1 MYVLKNYNRNRVFDG
16 HNCDLGLQITYVAK
30 KKKKIKH
37 IKCSD
42 SIVIENLTLMANCNS
57 FYSERINNYKQ
68 MLSDFT
74 FFNEKNINTLYLT
87 PLIIKKGEDVVFC
100 HVKVDEIYDYRFLKF
115 NFVTLI
121 NDICF
126 FDYVGDIDYFISN
139 EIKSSNGYDFYINNK
154 KIKFVS
160 LKSAIEYYLK
170 KSRMVDYQYSI
181 DNVVVLTDEFEK
193 VMEKYLGRSHLTGNL
208 YVNNKKQN
216 FFPSLYGVYLS
227 NRGNFIYV
235 FQGSDSLCEEYN
247 ALVPAFENSYDI
259 LKQYMLLNEF
269 LLFKYKDYCTYSVKT
284 KNLKIDYK
292 EICFF
297 KNFRDNLLNN
307 SEKSVSNI
315 VKEFEKNCPNKIFI
329 KKANSLKKYIVNEF
343 KARKISG
350 TDFLSDVISKTA
362 GEVYDKSIDKFN

>member
-1 MYVLKNYNRNRVFDG
+1 MLKNYNRKRIFDG

-30 KKKKIKH
+30 KEKKIKR

-42 SIVIENLTLMANCNS
+42 SIVIDDLIIMANCNS

-68 MLSDFT
+68 MLSSFT
-74 FFNEKNINTLYLT
+74 FFNEKNINTFYLT
-87 PLIIKKGEDVVFC
+87 PLIIKKDEDVVFC
-100 HVKVDEIYDYRFLKF
+100 HIKVDEIYNYRFLKF

-139 EIKSSNGYDFYINNK
+139 EIKVSKGYEFYINNK
-154 KIKFVS
+154 KTQFIS
-160 LKSAIEYYLK
+160 LKSVIEYYLK

-181 DNVVVLTDEFEK
+181 DNAVVLTDEFEQ
-193 VMEKYLGRSHLTGNL
+193 VMKKYLGRSHLTGNL
-208 YVNNKKQN
+208 YLSYKKQN
-216 FFPSLYGVYLS
+216 LFSSLYGIYLS
-227 NRGNFIYV
+227 NRGNFIYI
-235 FQGSDSLCEEYN
+235 FQNSDNLIEEYDN
-247 ALVPAFENSYDI
+247 LVPAFENSYDI

-284 KNLKIDYK
+284 KILKRDYK

-297 KNFRDNLLNN
+297 KAFHDNLLNN
-307 SEKSVSNI
+307 SMESVSNI

-329 KKANSLKKYIVNEF
+329 KKANSLKKYMINEF
-343 KARKISG
+343 KTRKISG

-362 GEVYDKSIDKFN
+362 GEVYDKFIDKFN